1 MRFKQAYKVQL
12 CALKCCPELERLV
25 SIQYLN
31 INWNISQWKSYKNF
45 LQKYC
50 YASLCK
56 YIVRN
61 ALQGLLNWQVYN
73 FHYTLSQAAE
83 CWQINSHT
91 TFKMK
96 KNQQQTSN
104 FWEMQFPSATFYKD
118 KCQWKPH
125 LFLLYHRIWNIS
137 NEIQDSLK
145 DRFSVDAVYLH
156 GIFIMAFR
164 SPDSHN
170 VTQKILAL
178 CHQPLKACTSPQ
190 RE

>member
-96 KNQQQTSN
+96 KNNNKLQTFERCSFHLPHSIKTN
-104 FWEMQFPSATFYKD
+104 ASEKHICFYCTTEYEISAMRFKTAWRID
-118 KCQWKPH
+118 SV
-125 LFLLYHRIWNIS
+125 LMLYTYMEIS
-137 NEIQDSLK
+137 
-145 DRFSVDAVYLH
+145 
-156 GIFIMAFR
+156 
-164 SPDSHN
+164 
-170 VTQKILAL
+170 
-178 CHQPLKACTSPQ
+178 
-190 RE
+190 